1 MQRNLADGVE
11 KTSSLQRAADDMA
24 AKFIRRRKTTKK
36 CYLKDNLTKSLIHK
50 NGVLRFAKAW
60 K

>member
-1 MQRNLADGVE
+1 MQKNLPHGVE

-24 AKFIRRRKTTKK
+24 DKFIRCRTTTKK

-50 NGVLRFAKAW
+50 NAVLRFAKAW